1 MALKTTVN
9 DAVRAA
15 LLRNNLRI
23 TRTIDSERLAG
34 FFRDIKPVSTNHELI
49 RVGGESDGGYLIPD
63 DLEGIGTCFSPGV
76 SSIAD
81 FELGM
86 ASRGIHCF
94 LADYSV
100 ERPPVENPL
109 FHFEKKFLGPAV
121 DSVHTTL
128 EDWVQRN
135 APDQREFLLQMD
147 IEGGEYGVIFDTSA
161 ETLRKFRILVIEFH
175 AFGSLC
181 DQLGFELIDLTF
193 KKLLK
198 DFAIVHIHP
207 NNSLKPIVYAG
218 YTIPITME
226 FTFLRKDRIS
236 SSHPATKFPHALDRP
251 NVPGNEDPALP
262 SCWF

>member
-1 MALKTTVN
+1 MALKTAVN
-9 DAVRAA
+9 EAVRAA

-23 TRTIDSERLAG
+23 TRAIDAERLAG

-63 DLEGIGTCFSPGV
+63 DLEGIKTCFSPGV

-86 ASRGIHCF
+86 ASRGIQCF

-109 FHFEKKFLGPAV
+109 FHFEKKFLGAAIDP
-121 DSVHTTL
+121 VHTTL
-128 EDWVQRN
+128 EDWVERN

-147 IEGGEYGVIFDTSA
+147 IEGSEYGVIFDTTA

-175 AFGSLC
+175 ALGSLC

-193 KKLLK
+193 KKLMK
-198 DFAIVHIHP
+198 DFEIVHIHP
-207 NNSLKPIVYAG
+207 NNSLKPVVYAG
-218 YTIPITME
+218 YTIPMTME

-236 SSHPATKFPHALDRP
+236 SRQPATKFPHKLDRP
-251 NVPGNEDPALP
+251 NVAGNEDLALP